1 MIDTVTDDVLAMYDR
16 YLTAWNARDFAGV
29 ADCFGE
35 PAQFVLP
42 ATSIS
47 LPDRNAT
54 IAMLE
59 QLFDRMIADGFSHA
73 TIGAV
78 TVRQCADG
86 LAIMDARDVK
96 RLRQDGSAL
105 EVIDAHY
112 IVRREPD
119 GWRIAVAV
127 VCDPGW
133 RD

>member
-1 MIDTVTDDVLAMYDR
+1 MADTIVDDVLAMYDR
-16 YLTAWNARDFAGV
+16 YLTAWNGRDFAGV
-29 ADCFGE
+29 ADCFAE
-35 PAQFVLP
+35 PAQFVLSA
-42 ATSIS
+42 ATIA
-47 LPDRNAT
+47 LPDRKAT

-59 QLFDRMIADGFSHA
+59 QLFDRMIAEGFSHS

-78 TVRQCADG
+78 SVRPCADG

-96 RLRQDGSAL
+96 RLRDDGTAL

-112 IVRREPD
+112 VVRREAD